1 MATKDELVE
10 QYKDEK
16 AKLARVERAMAIQKE
31 RVQALAKVI
40 CEEYGK
46 GPYDLGDGKPEGYQI
61 QCRGGDTY
69 YFVAIVPKGKKA
81 STDA

>member
-1 MATKDELVE
+1 MATKEEMLE
-10 QYKDEK
+10 QYKEEK

-31 RVQALAKVI
+31 RVQALAKTV
-40 CEEYGK
+40 CEEHGK

-61 QCRGGDTY
+61 QCRGDTY

-81 STDA
+81 GSDA